1 VLDEAFPE
9 ITVDLMFIEGRF
21 DPKNL
26 TALAHHLKIPR
37 SLMFM
42 NSPGLNFQYSVAE
55 FGTRII
61 SI

>member
-1 VLDEAFPE
+1 
-9 ITVDLMFIEGRF
+9 MFTEGQF

-26 TALAHHLKIPR
+26 TALAHHLKIPQ

-42 NSPGLNFQYSVAE
+42 NSPGPNFRYPVSE